1 MHYSWLQYYANFIQN
16 FILLNIAQ
24 RDVCYTYGLFQHQ
37 NDVCAFEKNDEKL
50 EILLEKIV
58 VFELYSYALLCANNY
73 LFHTHPHV
81 FIRGKPQLLI
91 SK

>member
-1 MHYSWLQYYANFIQN
+1 MDYFNIKMTYV
-16 FILLNIAQ
+16 LLKKMM
-24 RDVCYTYGLFQHQ
+24 
-37 NDVCAFEKNDEKL
+37 KNLRYFLK
-50 EILLEKIV
+50 KIV

>member
-1 MHYSWLQYYANFIQN
+1 MDYFNIKMTYV
-16 FILLNIAQ
+16 LLK
-24 RDVCYTYGLFQHQ
+24 
-37 NDVCAFEKNDEKL
+37 KNDEKL
-50 EILLEKIV
+50 EILLKKIV

>member
-1 MHYSWLQYYANFIQN
+1 MDYFNIKMTYV
-16 FILLNIAQ
+16 LLK
-24 RDVCYTYGLFQHQ
+24 
-37 NDVCAFEKNDEKL
+37 KNDKKL